1 MTASSF
7 TVISSKFDFV
17 FEHEV
22 CVNFWDFPFVE
33 APTLLNLVTYD
44 REYRKFNIISQGKE
58 ERTGSSKSLQK
69 GSYKPESW
77 LTPHPTHPSI
87 INRVAGFPKNKLAVW
102 LVSNCDTKRWFS
114 LLTTLSSGRSLG
126 IAFFRDSRREKLVG
140 LLRKHITIDILGKFS
155 IQNASQVLVVY
166 LTTRIINNAPP
177 PQGSLIVVS
186 WFFIINNWNSGFFY
200 IQC

>member
-1 MTASSF
+1 MRAVSIFGTF
-7 TVISSKFDFV
+7 LLWKP
-17 FEHEV
+17 HQ
-22 CVNFWDFPFVE
+22 
-33 APTLLNLVTYD
+33 TLLNLMTYD
-44 REYRKFNIISQGKE
+44 RTSQVKWVSQRESRKFNNISQGKE

-87 INRVAGFPKNKLAVW
+87 IKRVAGFPKNKLAVW

-126 IAFFRDSRREKLVG
+126 IAFFRDSRREELVG

-177 PQGSLIVVS
+177 PQGSLSLIVVS
-186 WFFIINNWNSGFFY
+186 WFFIINNWKSGFFY